1 MSLADKIRSFVIES
15 WTEPA
20 RLAGTRIVAIRVGD
34 VHDAMGLRMRQAAVA
49 AALGADKFEALAKVR
64 RRAVEG
70 PTQGANCV
78 FTFELL
84 PSERQGTAPIARPSS
99 APSQQGPSGNVQPGG
114 PGPSVIRHRPLESFS
129 EQVVEPMQGRMQDL
143 IARFED
149 HLERFRAEEPFTGS
163 SLYFHRKTRC
173 MLDRARLLGDCDA
186 QAVASCIDDDSF
198 LESLYATLTAWGL
211 DRMGPTGPKLVNFKE
226 FAASF
231 RHHREEI
238 CELSSH
244 RLDLLPANEVSI
256 VAGKIWGLIAEL
268 DIGKARRK
276 IVSGSKALHHLLPD
290 LVPPIDNAY
299 TLEFFGK
306 RIISEANE
314 EHAFHFMYP
323 RFREIGV
330 ACKGA
335 IDKRLAQPTDWD
347 TRITKVIDNAIV
359 GYVRAHS
366 ATNST
371 RK

>member
-1 MSLADKIRSFVIES
+1 MRLAGRIRLFVIERCI
-15 WTEPA
+15 EPA
-20 RLAGTRIVAIRVGD
+20 RAAGTRIVTIRVGD
-34 VHDAMGLRMRQAAVA
+34 IHDAMGLRMRQPAVA
-49 AALGADKFEALAKVR
+49 AALGANKFEALAKVR
-64 RRAVEG
+64 RIAFEG
-70 PTQGANCV
+70 PAQGANCV

-84 PSERQGTAPIARPSS
+84 SSGRQGTAPIARPPS

-114 PGPSVIRHRPLESFS
+114 PEPSVIRHRPLESFG
-129 EQVVEPMQGRMQDL
+129 ERVVDRMQGRVQDL

-149 HLERFRAEEPFTGS
+149 HLERFQTEEPFTEP
-163 SLYFHRKTRC
+163 SLYFHQKTRC

-211 DRMGPTGPKLVNFKE
+211 DRMGPLGPKLVNFKE
-226 FAASF
+226 FAATF
-231 RHHREEI
+231 RHHREPI

-244 RLDLLPANEVSI
+244 RLDLLRDNEVAM
-256 VAGKIWGLIAEL
+256 VAGNIWGLIAEL
-268 DIGKARRK
+268 KIGKARKK

-299 TLEFFGK
+299 TLKFFFGK

-314 EHAFHFMYP
+314 EHAFHLMYP

-335 IDKRLAQPTDWD
+335 IDKRLRTPDPGREFRSNPD
-347 TRITKVIDNAIV
+347 
-359 GYVRAHS
+359 
-366 ATNST
+366 
-371 RK
+371 